1 MEALIRGA
9 KALGPVA
16 EYDFTGNNGERYR
29 YVDLYDDGAG
39 KVIRVSLDREC
50 SPPALGFGSTVDLWV
65 RIDQGEKIVRGEDR
79 DRTFGSLKLKAVSIE
94 LAEAAGNGAGSAGAA
109 TEALEAEA
117 A

>member
-29 YVDLYDDGAG
+29 YVDLYDDAAG
-39 KVIRVSLDREC
+39 KVIRVSLDKDC
-50 SPPALGFGSTVDLWV
+50 SPPAVGFGDSLDLWV

-79 DRTFGSLKLKAVSIE
+79 DRTFGSLKLKAVAIE
-94 LAEAAGNGAGSAGAA
+94 LSKATENGAGAAGAA
-109 TEALEAEA
+109 TESIA